1 MSATILF
8 DLKIQ
13 TCAQQIQTKVIQQST
28 YFFIIQS
35 IFVPPAP
42 TLVGVYKKST
52 LGKGWT
58 QDYKH
63 VQLKL
68 HCWCCITGQYTTSFL
83 HTCCF
88 KWSNTNVYTGNERV
102 KLKMTYLI
110 IYPILME
117 RGSLFEFMVI
127 LIMLMIKQLE
137 DQELASSII
146 TKNSL
151 IY

>member
-1 MSATILF
+1 M
-8 DLKIQ
+8 
-13 TCAQQIQTKVIQQST
+13 
-28 YFFIIQS
+28 
-35 IFVPPAP
+35 
-42 TLVGVYKKST
+42 
-52 LGKGWT
+52 
-58 QDYKH
+58 
-63 VQLKL
+63 
-68 HCWCCITGQYTTSFL
+68 
-83 HTCCF
+83 
-88 KWSNTNVYTGNERV
+88 YTGNERV

-117 RGSLFEFMVI
+117 GGSLFEFMVI

>member
-1 MSATILF
+1 M
-8 DLKIQ
+8 
-13 TCAQQIQTKVIQQST
+13 
-28 YFFIIQS
+28 
-35 IFVPPAP
+35 
-42 TLVGVYKKST
+42 
-52 LGKGWT
+52 
-58 QDYKH
+58 
-63 VQLKL
+63 
-68 HCWCCITGQYTTSFL
+68 
-83 HTCCF
+83 
-88 KWSNTNVYTGNERV
+88 YTGNERV